1 MVTLHRSIEQLHREL
16 VVICTMIESMLSDA
30 VRSLSESV
38 SVLGDIQELQ
48 PLVYQRAIR
57 LEHKCL
63 ELLTLQLPVASA
75 LRRIAAVVT
84 VNQALSSISKLA
96 VEIAVNASHFNS
108 SSYSLVTAELEQMA
122 YQSVNS
128 VSESV
133 EAYIRADESRAC
145 NAFEIRGHITKQY
158 AAVLDALK
166 QLSLIHI

>member
-1 MVTLHRSIEQLHREL
+1 MTLHRSIEQLHREL

-63 ELLTLQLPVASA
+63 ELLTLQQPVASD
-75 LRRIAAVVT
+75 LRRIAAVLK
-84 VNQALSSISKLA
+84 VNQELSSISKLA

-108 SSYSLVTAELEQMA
+108 SFL
-122 YQSVNS
+122 
-128 VSESV
+128 
-133 EAYIRADESRAC
+133 
-145 NAFEIRGHITKQY
+145 
-158 AAVLDALK
+158 
-166 QLSLIHI
+166 